1 RSLAE
6 DGLLITDASLSR
18 LAERYEA
25 RRLVLPLFRTA
36 EEVCGLPS
44 VANMVALGALVAHTG
59 LVSDGSMRK
68 AIRESVDEAYLSV
81 DLRAFEA
88 GELLCRDLA
97 HR

>member
-1 RSLAE
+1 
-6 DGLLITDASLSR
+6 
-18 LAERYEA
+18 
-25 RRLVLPLFRTA
+25 
-36 EEVCGLPS
+36 
-44 VANMVALGALVAHTG
+44 
-59 LVSDGSMRK
+59 VSDGSMRK

>member
-1 RSLAE
+1 
-6 DGLLITDASLSR
+6 SR

-25 RRLVLPLFRTA
+25 RRLVLPLFRKA
-36 EEVCGLPS
+36 EEVCGSPS

-68 AIRESVDEAYLSV
+68 AIRESVDEAYLDV

-97 HR
+97 SR